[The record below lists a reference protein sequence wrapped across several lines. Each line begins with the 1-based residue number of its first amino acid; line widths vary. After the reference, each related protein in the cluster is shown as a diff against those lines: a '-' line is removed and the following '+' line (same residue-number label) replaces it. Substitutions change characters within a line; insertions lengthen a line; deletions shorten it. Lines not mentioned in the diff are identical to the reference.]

1 MGALAIRD
9 IRKTYNQTTHILKGI
24 NLEIDAG
31 EFLILVGPSGCGKS
45 TLLAMIAGLDDPTSG
60 SIHIGDREVTRL
72 PSKDR
77 DIAMVF
83 QSYALYP
90 NMTVA
95 QNIAFGLEIRK
106 VPKVERQA
114 AVERVS
120 QMLQIGHLLDRK
132 PGQLSGGQRQRV
144 AMGRALARDPKLFL
158 FDEPLSNLD
167 AKLRV
172 EMRAEI
178 KRLHQAT
185 RTTTVYVTHDQVEAM
200 TLGDRI
206 AVMKDGVVQQFGS
219 PNDIYTRPANR
230 FVAEFIGSPAMNMV
244 EALRTPQGLWAH
256 GTALALDAAQQAA
269 VQAHGSADIT
279 YGLRPE
285 ALVFADNGL
294 AGTLTMIEP
303 TGPETYTTVDTAA
316 GVLTARVPGLLN
328 ARVGDTV
335 HLQWST
341 ADVHLF
347 DRATGVR
354 LPL

>member
-9 IRKTYNQTTHILKGI
+9 IRKTYNQNTHILKGI

-31 EFLILVGPSGCGKS
+31 GFLILVGPSGCGKS

-106 VPKVERQA
+106 VPKAERQA

-206 AVMKDGVVQQFGS
+206 AVMKDGVVQQFGT

-244 EALRTPQGLWAH
+244 EAQRTPQGLLAH
-256 GTALALDAAQQAA
+256 GTALALDAAQQSAVLSHGAA
-269 VQAHGSADIT
+269 EIT

-303 TGPETYTTVDTAA
+303 TGPETYTTVDTAV

-328 ARVGDTV
+328 AQVGDTV

-341 ADVHLF
+341 TDVHLF

-354 LPL
+354 LAL

>member
-24 NLEIDAG
+24 NLEIGAG

-144 AMGRALARDPKLFL
+144 AMGRALDRDPKLFL

-206 AVMKDGVVQQFGS
+206 AVMKDGVVQQFGT

>member
-1 MGALAIRD
+1 
-9 IRKTYNQTTHILKGI
+9 
-24 NLEIDAG
+24 
-31 EFLILVGPSGCGKS
+31 
-45 TLLAMIAGLDDPTSG
+45 
-60 SIHIGDREVTRL
+60 
-72 PSKDR
+72 
-77 DIAMVF
+77 
-83 QSYALYP
+83 
-90 NMTVA
+90 
-95 QNIAFGLEIRK
+95 
-106 VPKVERQA
+106 
-114 AVERVS
+114 
-120 QMLQIGHLLDRK
+120 
-132 PGQLSGGQRQRV
+132 
-144 AMGRALARDPKLFL
+144 
-158 FDEPLSNLD
+158 
-167 AKLRV
+167 
-172 EMRAEI
+172 
-178 KRLHQAT
+178 
-185 RTTTVYVTHDQVEAM
+185 M